1 MVYSQV
7 VSFSCEVLEL
17 YFQVRAFLSI
27 WTSCKY
33 RETRGRE
40 LSSSASNYT
49 NLEKHRAGQGAVSSK
64 YYLGHIHIHKMDGNM
79 LIFIEKIESYPQTHI
94 NPRFDIG
101 NQRSNIGWYWAGTI
115 QNGMVA
121 LILI

>member
-33 RETRGRE
+33 RETWGRE

-49 NLEKHRAGQGAVSSK
+49 NLEKHRTGQGAVSSK
-64 YYLGHIHIHKMDGNM
+64 YYLGQIHIHKLDGNM
-79 LIFIEKIESYPQTHI
+79 LIFIEKIESYPRRPTLTQGLTLGT
-94 NPRFDIG
+94 RGVTLGGIG
-101 NQRSNIGWYWAGTI
+101 LGLFRMEW
-115 QNGMVA
+115 
-121 LILI
+121 